1 MHHLDI
7 AGSPYAIG
15 HAMGE
20 RGRTAFADRILP
32 SADFRRLTPALANG
46 WLTAVAARVRR
57 HFPGVH
63 EELRGLADGL
73 AQPFEHVLLWNCRGD
88 LSPTGPEGCSSVAVA
103 QGDEA
108 WLAHNEDGQPSL
120 RDACFLL
127 EARPDQGPAYLAF
140 CYPGSLAGHTLG
152 VNAAGL
158 AYTVNNIRLTE
169 TREGIPRMV
178 TARALLDCRDVGEAL
193 SLLRHTHRSG
203 GFHFMMADTRH
214 RTAWSVEAPWQGV
227 SAPAVEDRAVHAN
240 HLVHP
245 PFSSVAQRI
254 TDSSAARQRRL
265 EAWRRTTSGAVSPEE
280 LLALLGDRSHPRLPL
295 YRLAP
300 DDPDDENTLAT
311 VLFRVTSR
319 GVWVQLRPGPDRPP
333 VLERW
338 FG

>member
-1 MHHLDI
+1 MDHLDI
-7 AGSPYAIG
+7 AGSHQAIG
-15 HAMGE
+15 RAMGE
-20 RGRTAFADRILP
+20 RGRAAFADRILP
-32 SADFRRLTPALANG
+32 GADFQRLTPALTNG

-57 HFPGVH
+57 DFPGVH
-63 EELRGLADGL
+63 EELRGLAEGL

-127 EARPDQGPAYLAF
+127 EARPDHGPAYLAF

-152 VNAAGL
+152 VNDAGF

-169 TREGIPRMV
+169 AREGIPRMV
-178 TARALLDCRDVGEAL
+178 TARALLGCRDVDEAL

-203 GFHFMMADTRH
+203 GFHFMMADTH
-214 RTAWSVEAPWQGV
+214 RCTAWSVEAPWHGM
-227 SAPAVEDRAVHAN
+227 SARPVEDRAVHAN
-240 HLVHP
+240 HLVHAAL
-245 PFSSVAQRI
+245 SSVKQRI
-254 TDSSAARQRRL
+254 TDSSDARQRRL
-265 EAWRRTTSGAVSPEE
+265 EAWRITASDAVSAAE
-280 LLALLGDRSHPRLPL
+280 LLTLLGDRLHPRLPL

-311 VLFRVTSR
+311 VLFRVTTR
-319 GVWVQLRPGPDRPP
+319 GVWVQLRPGPDRP
-333 VLERW
+333 VIAERW
-338 FG
+338 IG